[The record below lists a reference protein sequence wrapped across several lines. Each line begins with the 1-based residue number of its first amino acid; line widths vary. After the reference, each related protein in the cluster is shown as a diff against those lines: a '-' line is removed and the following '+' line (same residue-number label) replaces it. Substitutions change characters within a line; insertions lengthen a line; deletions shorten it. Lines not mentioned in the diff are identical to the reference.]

1 MSILVNK
8 ELYLVTFLFNVGVV
22 LENEQN
28 INFKKISLATQ
39 GKRDFFMASVL
50 FNHV

>member
-28 INFKKISLATQ
+28 INFKKISLSHT
-39 GKRDFFMASVL
+39 G
-50 FNHV
+50 